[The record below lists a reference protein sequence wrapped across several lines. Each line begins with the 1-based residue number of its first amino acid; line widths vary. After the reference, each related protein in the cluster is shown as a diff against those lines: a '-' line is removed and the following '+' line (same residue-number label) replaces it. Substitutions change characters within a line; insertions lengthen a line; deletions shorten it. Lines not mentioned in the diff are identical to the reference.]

1 MKWLQERENKHGNSR
16 KRNDKN
22 VQKSMAIEYTIESP
36 NHCIHIENVL
46 LEAFSTAIA
55 PVLIRI

>member
-1 MKWLQERENKHGNSR
+1 MVTGKRKKIGNSR
-16 KRNDKN
+16 KRNDKI

-36 NHCIHIENVL
+36 NHCIHIEYVL
-46 LEAFSTAIA
+46 LEAFSIVIA